1 MSQPHATTSA
11 FEILGPVMVGPSS
24 SHTAGALR
32 CAQVAA
38 SLMEAPVARVRFV
51 LHNSFAHTYRGHGT
65 DRALVAGILGLAPDD
80 ERIRDAFDLARE
92 RGLAFEFV
100 PGSDN
105 ERLHP
110 NTVDIE
116 MEDEHGTRC
125 SVRGESLGGGRVRL
139 SRINGVDVDI
149 TGEYDTIFVAHRDT
163 PGVLAALTVR
173 LSEHDVNIA
182 FMRTYRTERGGAAYT
197 VFELD
202 ELPRGARLEG
212 LLGELRAH
220 SAVRIATLIRVP
232 GTVRTPDTS
241 KLACTFGTARE
252 LLGQCGVAAAEETD
266 AAALGASAAC
276 GESGSRSALDAP
288 SPRTIGT
295 VMRLREEALIGR
307 EAAAA
312 AMGRVLEVMRAETT
326 DPLAHPMRSLGGLI
340 GGEAARVHAAAPQHA
355 PVLMGAV
362 QTEAVA
368 RAMAVLERSAS
379 MGVIVAAPTAGSA
392 GVVPGCVL
400 AAAEALGS
408 PDDAVIEALY
418 AAAAIGLLLTC
429 NASVAGAE
437 GGCQAEVGSAAAMA
451 AAALVQLCGG
461 TPLQA
466 LDAASLTLG
475 NLLGLVCDPVGGLVE
490 VPCQNRNAIGVAAA
504 FSSAQLALSG
514 VTALVPFDEMATV
527 MRDVGRALPASL
539 RETARG
545 GIAQA
550 PSARTA
556 CARCGAGCSSAS
568 R

>member
-1 MSQPHATTSA
+1 MSGTSAAPSA
-11 FEILGPVMVGPSS
+11 FEILGPIMVGPSS

-32 CAQVAA
+32 LAQVAA

-65 DRALVAGILGLAPDD
+65 DRALVAGILGLATDD
-80 ERIRDAFDLARE
+80 ERIRDAFELARE
-92 RGLAFEFV
+92 RGLSFEFV
-100 PGSDN
+100 PGADD
-105 ERLHP
+105 EHLHP

-116 MEDEHGTRC
+116 MEDACGSAC

-139 SRINGVDVDI
+139 SRVSGVEVDI
-149 TGEYDTIFVAHRDT
+149 TGEYDTIFVTHRDT

-173 LSEHDVNIA
+173 LSEHNVNIA
-182 FMRTYRTERGGAAYT
+182 FMRTYRTERGRAAYT

-202 ELPRGARLEG
+202 ELPQGERLEG
-212 LLGELRAH
+212 LLSELRANEN
-220 SAVRIATLIRVP
+220 VRVATLIRVP
-232 GTVRTPDTS
+232 GTVRAPETENPGCTFANAAEL
-241 KLACTFGTARE
+241 LACCEGN
-252 LLGQCGVAAAEETD
+252 D
-266 AAALGASAAC
+266 GAQQ
-276 GESGSRSALDAP
+276 
-288 SPRTIGT
+288 TIGGI
-295 VMRLREEALIGR
+295 MRRREEALIGID
-307 EAAAA
+307 EARA
-312 AMGRVLEVMRAETT
+312 AMSRVIEVMHAETAE
-326 DPLAHPMRSLGGLI
+326 PLERPRRSLGGLI
-340 GGEAARVHAAAPQHA
+340 GGEAKQVQGAAGAFAPA
-355 PVLMGAV
+355 LMGAV

-400 AAAEALGS
+400 ATAKALGL
-408 PDDAVIEALY
+408 DADAIQDALY
-418 AAAAIGLLLTC
+418 AAAAVGLILTL

-451 AAALVQLCGG
+451 ACALVQMQGG
-461 TPLQA
+461 TPRQA

-514 VTALVPFDEMATV
+514 IEALVPLDEMATV

-550 PSARTA
+550 PSARAA
-556 CARCGAGCSSAS
+556 CASCGGCAAH